1 MRENDHAQN
10 EPTNFEKNS
19 MRNKQ
24 KTMILE
30 GNIKAMKKG
39 GEHTIVVTSQ
49 NCFGF
54 DPSREGSGKPSNKLQ
69 KLYLFHM
76 QRQLTQ
82 SSRILATPPYHII
95 PHFCKEQQV
104 HPCTNEILCLNPGLK
119 KLNRSHNVLGL
130 HAQTCTSSM
139 GCNKLHQGQGSM
151 HHLKAGLLDGG
162 TQEFLKIDYRVRFWV
177 SRRVEE
183 KS

>member
-49 NCFGF
+49 MLWF
-54 DPSREGSGKPSNKLQ
+54 
-69 KLYLFHM
+69 
-76 QRQLTQ
+76 
-82 SSRILATPPYHII
+82 
-95 PHFCKEQQV
+95 
-104 HPCTNEILCLNPGLK
+104 
-119 KLNRSHNVLGL
+119 
-130 HAQTCTSSM
+130 
-139 GCNKLHQGQGSM
+139 
-151 HHLKAGLLDGG
+151 
-162 TQEFLKIDYRVRFWV
+162 
-177 SRRVEE
+177 
-183 KS
+183 